1 MSHNDDGLPPH
12 RLNIVSQLPDS
23 REEALSVLK
32 YARDL
37 IEFLYGRPR
46 QPAPVVS
53 IASIRESE
61 PPELN

>member
-1 MSHNDDGLPPH
+1 MTTTGL
-12 RLNIVSQLPDS
+12 RRIALTIASQLPDS

-46 QPAPVVS
+46 QLAPLVS
-53 IASIRESE
+53 IASVRESE
-61 PPELN
+61 PPAQH